1 MKEASV
7 VFTVTVR
14 LEVDDQHLREFMDAM
29 KKQAR
34 NSLEREKDCRQF
46 DICVDPADPRRV
58 FLYEIYTDR
67 AAFEAHLETGHFL
80 EFDRRVKD
88 WLISKKAEF
97 WERFETDCG
106 IAAKNSR

>member
-7 VFTVTVR
+7 IFIVTVR
-14 LEVDDQHLREFMDAM
+14 LEIYNQHLRAFMDAM

-46 DICVDPADPRRV
+46 DICVDPTDPRRM

-67 AAFEAHLETGHFL
+67 ASFEAHLKTGHFL

-88 WLISKKAEF
+88 WLVSKKVEC
-97 WERFETDCG
+97 WERFETEGG
-106 IAAKNSR
+106 IAFKNRR

>member
-1 MKEASV
+1 
-7 VFTVTVR
+7 
-14 LEVDDQHLREFMDAM
+14 LREPTRPPKGAVI
-29 KKQAR
+29 R
-34 NSLEREKDCRQF
+34 VLESWALTRSRS
-46 DICVDPADPRRV
+46 ASA
-58 FLYEIYTDR
+58 TDR

-97 WERFETDCG
+97 WERFEIDCG